1 MPDIWTHILCGNKS
15 IAAIKNEELYPE
27 IMKRKNIFKLGT
39 QGPDIFYYYKFWL
52 GMNQKG
58 EKLLG
63 RLMHTS
69 STGEFL
75 INCLKHLKTL
85 SDRDSYFEILAYVMG
100 FISHYSLD
108 SIAHPYI
115 YFYAFSE
122 GDKKGLNYM
131 TNSWHKKLE
140 VIIDN
145 IYLSRNHELNFGV
158 VQPFEAIDV
167 GFCIPGSI
175 NDCLIA
181 QIKKIYNYEIKSSII
196 NNAYRDMKLGLRIL
210 YDPVNIKI
218 RAINF
223 VEKVLKTPDK
233 YSCAFYPITVDKDI
247 DYMNTSH
254 REWNN
259 PYKKQESRRESFND
273 LLNRAV
279 LESRRKILASVDF
292 LNDEINE
299 YELKYFFPN
308 ISYLT
313 GM

>member
-15 IAAIKNEELYPE
+15 IASIKNEELYQQ

-52 GMNQKG
+52 GMNEKG
-58 EKLLG
+58 ERVLG

-75 INCLKHLKTL
+75 INCLKYLKTL
-85 SDRDSYFEILAYVMG
+85 SDENSYFEILSYVLG

-115 YFYAFSE
+115 YCYALSE
-122 GDKKGLNYM
+122 GNKKGLNYV
-131 TNSWHKKLE
+131 SRSCHKKLE

-145 IYLSRNHELNFGV
+145 IYLYSNHELDFGV
-158 VQPFEAIDV
+158 IQPFEAIDV
-167 GFCIPGSI
+167 GVYIPGSI
-175 NDCLIA
+175 NDCLRE
-181 QIKKIYNYEIKSSII
+181 QIKKIYNYEIKSNII
-196 NNAYRDMKLGLRIL
+196 DNAYRDMKLGLKLL
-210 YDPVNIKI
+210 YDPVNIKL
-218 RAINF
+218 RAIKF
-223 VEKVLKTPDK
+223 VEKILKIPDK
-233 YSCAFYPITVDKDI
+233 YSCAFYPIVADRSI
-247 DYMNTSH
+247 DYMNTAH

-259 PYKKQESRRESFND
+259 PYKEQDTSRESFND

-279 LESRRKILASVDF
+279 LESRQKILASVDF

-299 YELKYFFPN
+299 YELKCFFPN

-313 GM
+313 GV